1 MKWAR
6 THKEVF
12 KMNNSI
18 AISKK
23 AVIAKVI
30 IAATGII
37 AAVALPQVFHFV
49 GNVSGTGAAL
59 GASLLPMP
67 IPVLLAGFLGG
78 PVAGVIAGVLSP
90 VVSAAISGMPAAAM
104 LPFMIIELGVYGLV
118 SGLLSKTK
126 LNGFVK
132 LLITQVAGRAARTL
146 AVIAAIY
153 LFGNA
158 ELTLAAIP
166 QFIVTGLF
174 GIMIQWAVIPLLS
187 ERLERVK
194 KLYE

>member
-1 MKWAR
+1 
-6 THKEVF
+6 
-12 KMNNSI
+12 
-18 AISKK
+18 
-23 AVIAKVI
+23 
-30 IAATGII
+30 
-37 AAVALPQVFHFV
+37 
-49 GNVSGTGAAL
+49 
-59 GASLLPMP
+59 
-67 IPVLLAGFLGG
+67 
-78 PVAGVIAGVLSP
+78 
-90 VVSAAISGMPAAAM
+90 M